1 MPFRLRPEQI
11 TGLLFVLLLHAAAL
25 YGLWSHRLLPSPID
39 AATLFV
45 NFIAPPTPPTPP
57 KAEVPK
63 PPPPKPRPMEK
74 PQPRQLV
81 ATAPVVAATD
91 YFAPSPQKQE
101 PVIEAPRMP
110 LPAGPVALGSELSL
124 ACPERMPPN
133 YPATSR
139 RLGETGIVILR
150 VELDE
155 QGLVAAARIDTASGF
170 ERLDQAAMTA
180 VKTWR
185 CNPPRRNGQPVRAI
199 ARQPFHFVLQGS

>member
-1 MPFRLRPEQI
+1 MIAPAPRWP
-11 TGLLFVLLLHAAAL
+11 GLVFVILLHATAL
-25 YGLWSHRLLPSPID
+25 YGLWQHRLLPSPVD
-39 AATLFV
+39 VTALFV
-45 NFIAPPTPPTPP
+45 NFIVPPAPQNVEQPR
-57 KAEVPK
+57 
-63 PPPPKPRPMEK
+63 PPPPPRPRPVEK
-74 PQPRQLV
+74 PQPQQIV
-81 ATAPVVAATD
+81 ATTPVVAATD
-91 YFAPSPQKQE
+91 YVAPPPPKHE
-101 PVIEAPRMP
+101 PVIDAPRMP
-110 LPAGPVALGSELSL
+110 LAAGPVALGSELSL

>member
-1 MPFRLRPEQI
+1 MIAPAPRWP
-11 TGLLFVLLLHAAAL
+11 GLVFVILLHAAAL
-25 YGLWSHRLLPSPID
+25 YGLWQHRLLPSPVEVT
-39 AATLFV
+39 ALFV
-45 NFIAPPTPPTPP
+45 NFIAPPAPPQTEQP
-57 KAEVPK
+57 KQ
-63 PPPPKPRPMEK
+63 PPPRPRPTEK
-74 PQPRQLV
+74 PQPQQVV
-81 ATAPVVAATD
+81 ATTPVVATTD
-91 YFAPSPQKQE
+91 YVAPPPPRHE
-101 PVIEAPRMP
+101 PVIDAPRMP

-139 RLGETGIVILR
+139 RLGEAGIVILR

-155 QGLVAAARIDTASGF
+155 QGLVAAARIETASGF

-185 CNPPRRNGQPVRAI
+185 CNPPHRNGQPVRAV